1 MIYFKSDNHKGAN
14 KQKPRRTGFLFIKSL
29 SLLYILSIVG
39 FRMSNLSVI
48 DKRIDK

>member
-29 SLLYILSIVG
+29 SLLYTLSIVG
-39 FRMSNLSVI
+39 FIMSDLSVI
-48 DKRIDK
+48 DKR